1 MHKFSSHLLQLRAPL
16 AFAALPLAFLLN
28 ACGDSYRYITS
39 GEVGRALKKELRD
52 NRATQVDIARLTDFE
67 WDEFI
72 LAGPYEPAEDICKRL
87 RIAPTQCHKVITTE
101 SLDDGEIVMLFRHN
115 GKVVHIEKHF
125 RFHGDFTPIP
135 NESFTRKTAV
145 FNVSVD
151 GKSASGQ
158 SWLKLTAARVPNK

>member
-1 MHKFSSHLLQLRAPL
+1 MAT
-16 AFAALPLAFLLN
+16 LPLAFLLN
-28 ACGDSYRYITS
+28 ACGDSYRYMTS
-39 GEVGRALKKELRD
+39 GEVGWALNKELRD

-72 LAGPYEPAEDICKRL
+72 LAAPYEPAEDICKRL
-87 RIAPTQCHKVITTE
+87 RIATAKCHKVITTE
-101 SLDDGEIVMLFRHN
+101 SIDDGEMVMLFRHK

-135 NESFTRKTAV
+135 DEAFTPKTAV

-158 SWLKLTAARVPNK
+158 SWLKLAAAKAPNK